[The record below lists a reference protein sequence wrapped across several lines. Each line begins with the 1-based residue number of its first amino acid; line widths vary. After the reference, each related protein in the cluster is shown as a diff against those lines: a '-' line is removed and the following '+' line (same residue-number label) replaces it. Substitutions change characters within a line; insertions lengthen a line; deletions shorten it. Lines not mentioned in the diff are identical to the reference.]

1 MVSSFHIQSF
11 ITPGMNYISGDHK
24 HLSTSQN
31 LHFLQTLRNENT
43 LKKKLFHIFQVFL
56 DTASWKQTSFEDLV

>member
-43 LKKKLFHIFQVFL
+43 LKKKNYFTFFKF
-56 DTASWKQTSFEDLV
+56 S